1 MSIHEKL
8 AASIKDLTAAH
19 AAEIMGVGD
28 ECCGPNPCI
37 DCIIGAIKC
46 GLFSDILGVREPT
59 IEDVRREAV
68 RVFGNQWTADDHNF
82 GDPPESVTIWK
93 DSVDYDGNPPLIAPT
108 VAAAYAS
115 LLSMPDY
122 EVSK

>member
-19 AAEIMGVGD
+19 AAELMGVGD
-28 ECCGPNPCI
+28 GCCGPNPCI

-68 RVFGNQWTADDHNF
+68 RVFGAGF
-82 GDPPESVTIWK
+82 DPYRTTVFS
-93 DSVDYDGNPPLIAPT
+93 DGWVLLPLPYREEVRVPSIS
-108 VAAAYAS
+108 AAYAA
-115 LLSMPDY
+115 LRTLPDY